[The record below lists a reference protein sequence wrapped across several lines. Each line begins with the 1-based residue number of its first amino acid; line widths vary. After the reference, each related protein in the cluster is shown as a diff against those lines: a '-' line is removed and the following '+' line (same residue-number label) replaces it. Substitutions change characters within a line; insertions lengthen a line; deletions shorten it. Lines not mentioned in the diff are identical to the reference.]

1 MALRKVFLVL
11 LISIQGVLAW
21 FSLNCFSG
29 VIAVDIEHMVIAQ
42 IAKNYASTLSFVYA
56 MSRDKHVEQGIFYN

>member
-21 FSLNCFSG
+21 FSLNCLAVVY
-29 VIAVDIEHMVIAQ
+29 VIDIEHMVIAQ
-42 IAKNYASTLSFVYA
+42 IAKNYASSLSFVYP
-56 MSRDKHVEQGIFYN
+56 IFRFFT